1 MWQGHLARVF
11 TGGTPVPLCQ
21 TAPPPGCTVDLRC
34 VFILTFR
41 YRSAQLLALMDTGMI
56 IAVLLAAL
64 ILVIAL
70 LYSTVG
76 HAGASGYIAAMAL
89 FGMAPI
95 VMKPTALTLNIIVA
109 LIGTVRF
116 YRAGFFSWRTF
127 WPFAI
132 TSVPAAYIGGGLT
145 LPVAIY
151 KSIVGVVL
159 LYSAVRLFWGAASA
173 DKGKITLVPIWM
185 ALIVGGA
192 IGLLSGLTGVG
203 GGIFLS
209 PVLLLM
215 HWARTKETSG
225 VSAAFILVNSIAG
238 LLGQYPAITHLPNDL
253 IYWAPAA
260 LVGGWIGTELG
271 TKLLPISGIR
281 KWLSVVLVLAGLK
294 LVVEATLLLIGK

>member
-1 MWQGHLARVF
+1 MIA
-11 TGGTPVPLCQ
+11 
-21 TAPPPGCTVDLRC
+21 
-34 VFILTFR
+34 
-41 YRSAQLLALMDTGMI
+41 LLV
-56 IAVLLAAL
+56 AVL
-64 ILVIAL
+64 IFVVAL

-76 HAGASGYIAAMAL
+76 HAGASGYLAAMAL
-89 FGMAPI
+89 VGMTPL

-127 WPFAI
+127 WPFAVASI
-132 TSVPAAYIGGGLT
+132 PASFVGGSLT
-145 LPVAIY
+145 LPVSIY

-159 LYSAVRLFWGAASA
+159 LYSAIRLFVSSGKA
-173 DKGKITLVPIWM
+173 DQQKTTLVPIWM
-185 ALIVGGA
+185 ALIIGAA

-215 HWARTKETSG
+215 HWAKTKETSG
-225 VSAAFILVNSIAG
+225 VAVTFILVNSIAG
-238 LLGQYPAITHLPNDL
+238 LLGHASAISVIPAEI

-271 TKLLPISGIR
+271 TRVLPVVNIR
-281 KWLSVVLVLAGLK
+281 KWLSVVLILAGLK
-294 LVVEATLLLIGK
+294 LLTESILLLLGR